1 MAKRQS
7 TYRVSPY
14 TSVKMDELV
23 TMTGMTKT
31 EIIGR
36 GIDLLFSEVVKDEE
50 HGDTA
55 TLMARASDKMIRL
68 GFNQKQMDFIF
79 NDWSEGDDHLRWL
92 INATKGDIIDWAEAT
107 DWGKNP
113 DAEESNDQD

>member
-1 MAKRQS
+1 MAKKIS

-14 TSVKMDELV
+14 TRVKLDELA

-36 GIDLLFSEVVKDEE
+36 GIDMFFAEVVKDEE
-50 HGDTA
+50 HGDSA
-55 TLMARASDKMIRL
+55 TLLARANDKMIRL
-68 GFNQKQMDFIF
+68 GFSKEQMEFIF
-79 NDWSEGDDHLRWL
+79 NDWSEGDEHLRWL
-92 INATKGDIIDWAEAT
+92 INASRGEIVDWAEAT

-113 DAEESNDQD
+113 D

>member
-1 MAKRQS
+1 MAKQQS

-14 TSVKMDELV
+14 TRVKMDELV

-36 GIDLLFSEVVKDEE
+36 GIDLLFSEIVKGKE

-55 TLMARASDKMIRL
+55 TLLALASNKMIRL
-68 GFNQKQMDFIF
+68 GFSKEQMDFIF

-113 DAEESNDQD
+113 DAEESNE